1 MSKNKQER
9 QFLTLE
15 QKRFIVLLREKDK
28 TLNHIVEAVYKEFRI
43 KTTVSVIHRLSKQKE
58 RVLKAT
64 ENITKASKN
73 LKRYSVK
80 YSN

>member
-1 MSKNKQER
+1 MYKNKQER

-43 KTTVSVIHRLSKQKE
+43 KTTVSDVHRLCQQKE
-58 RVLKAT
+58 KVLKAT
-64 ENITKASKN
+64 ENIIKASKN
-73 LKRYSVK
+73 FQRYSV
-80 YSN
+80 

>member
-15 QKRFIVLLREKDK
+15 QKRFIVLLREKNK

-43 KTTVSVIHRLSKQKE
+43 KTTVSVVDRLCQQKDK
-58 RVLKAT
+58 VLKAT

-73 LKRYSVK
+73 FKRYSV
-80 YSN
+80 